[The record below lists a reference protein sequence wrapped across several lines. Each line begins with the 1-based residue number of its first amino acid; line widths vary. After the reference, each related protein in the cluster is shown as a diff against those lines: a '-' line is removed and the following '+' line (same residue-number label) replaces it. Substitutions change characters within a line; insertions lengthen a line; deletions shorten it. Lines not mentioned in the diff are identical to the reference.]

1 MVTFAQAQP
10 GIFAGESG
18 GDYNALFGYQN
29 RPGGR
34 FENTRLT
41 DMAIE
46 DVLRFTDPQGPYA
59 SYVRGE
65 VGRTATPVGAYQVV
79 GTTLRD
85 AVNALDID
93 PSTPFN
99 QATQDRI
106 GEWIFSTQGTGAWE
120 GYQGPQAGGQGM
132 QMQPQMMQ
140 PQGLMQQQSTD
151 PFEGLSRSQRMMLGF
166 GALRDAAASLQGQ
179 QSNYF
184 GNAMGQFEQSRERE
198 RLRRQGMMQ
207 ALPELQRN
215 LAMAQMMGQDTRPFE
230 AAIRS
235 VYADLG
241 IEQLPAGGMPTQA
254 AGGMPAAATGGPA
267 GLTPASVEGGMM
279 DTEALQAQLAEA
291 RRRAD
296 AEAYATGRVSE
307 VTAGQISDIEAQI
320 AAIPEMQAAAE
331 EGARTAQQYD
341 TQVSILEDIINDPNL
356 AGVTG
361 VLEGTT
367 PRESLR
373 GIALFNEGER
383 ELLSKIEQIEGGA
396 FLQAFENLK
405 GGGQITENEGRAAT
419 RAITRLGARDV
430 STEAYRNA
438 AEELRRV
445 FANAAARE
453 RGQEIPFPDIREG
466 LESSGAEPAATE
478 APQPSEDG
486 WTTFGDIRIRP
497 VE

>member
-1 MVTFAQAQP
+1 MEPYILTADDIARLTEQGFDTRGVAPGVEAMPEEMTALGIGQASAQP
-10 GIFAGESG
+10 MLPTAP
-18 GDYNALFGYQN
+18 DA
-29 RPGGR
+29 
-34 FENTRLT
+34 TMAAAT
-41 DMAIE
+41 DMPISMVEA
-46 DVLRFTDPQGPYA
+46 DGT
-59 SYVRGE
+59 
-65 VGRTATPVGAYQVV
+65 RTAEPVGGGGIIAPP
-79 GTTLRD
+79 
-85 AVNALDID
+85 AA
-93 PSTPFN
+93 
-99 QATQDRI
+99 A
-106 GEWIFSTQGTGAWE
+106 
-120 GYQGPQAGGQGM
+120 PQAPTMPTTVNPNMALLAGGMPTVAGGGFM
-132 QMQPQMMQ
+132 GNILGGSLEP
-140 PQGLMQQQSTD
+140 QSTD
-151 PFEGLSRSQRMMLGF
+151 PFEGLSRRQRLMLGSA
-166 GALRDAAASLQGQ
+166 ALRDAANAVRLQS
-179 QSNYF
+179 SNYF
-184 GNAMGQFEQSRERE
+184 GETLGMFEGARERE

-215 LAMAQMMGQDTRPFE
+215 LVMAQMMGQDTRPFE

-241 IEQLPAGGMPTQA
+241 IEQLPAGGMPAT
-254 AGGMPAAATGGPA
+254 ATGGLA
-267 GLTPASVEGGMM
+267 GLAPASEGGGMM
-279 DTEALQAQLAEA
+279 DAEALQAQLAEA

-296 AEAYATGRVSE
+296 VEAYATGRVSE
-307 VTAGQISDIEAQI
+307 VTAGQIRDIEAQI
-320 AAIPEMQAAAE
+320 AAIPEMQAAAD

-373 GIALFNEGER
+373 GITLFNEGER

-466 LESSGAEPAATE
+466 LKSSGAEPAATE
-478 APQPSEDG
+478 APQPSGDG